1 VIDQTLI
8 ENVLATAGPSRRDRV
23 FAVAELIHRHQGTL
37 PSIQETR
44 GYVGRG
50 SYGDISRD
58 LKDFAAIISAKVTQ
72 AATIP
77 GMPRDLELKMNEVMA
92 GLWQTIYEKAES
104 EFVADRTAHEIELS
118 ALTDKLT
125 VSENERLQVVEDR
138 TTALHRLADLE
149 RQLSAAN
156 HSVEAEQRKVS
167 ERDSTISQL
176 QARIGEMETEKIRLQ
191 AEHDHDLASLKA
203 TVLEK
208 DNRIL
213 DLQNASATIKAGYE
227 NQLSAARQ
235 LESEH
240 RMRADKADA
249 GRQKLQ
255 EQQESTGQELAR
267 LKGQIEAM
275 TSRNQEMEE
284 KFTKNIT
291 LFTISESKL
300 SRTKEALHEA
310 ITENGLLSTQCASLT
325 AIVEQKTAELAAAR
339 AEIARKREQSDAS
352 S

>member
-1 VIDQTLI
+1 MIDPTLI
-8 ENVLATAGPSRRDRV
+8 QNVLATAGPSRRDRV

-44 GYVGRG
+44 SYVGRG

-77 GMPRDLELKMNEVMA
+77 GLPRDLELKMNEVMA
-92 GLWQTIYEKAES
+92 GLWQTIYQTAER
-104 EFVADRTAHEIELS
+104 EFVADRQAHEAEMATIV
-118 ALTDKLT
+118 AKLET
-125 VSENERLQVVEDR
+125 SENERLQVVDDR

-156 HSVEAEQRKVS
+156 HSVETEQRKVS
-167 ERDSTISQL
+167 DQNVTIAQL

-213 DLQNASATIKAGYE
+213 DLQNAAATIKAGYE
-227 NQLSAARQ
+227 NQLSASRQ

-240 RMRADKADA
+240 RTRADKAEA
-249 GRQKLQ
+249 ARQKLQ
-255 EQQESTGQELAR
+255 ELQDSTGHELGKR
-267 LKGQIEAM
+267 EGQIEAM
-275 TSRNQEMEE
+275 TLRNLEMEALL
-284 KFTKNIT
+284 TKNIT
-291 LFTISESKL
+291 LVANTEGEL
-300 SRTKEALHEA
+300 SRTKDQLDEA
-310 ITENGLLSTQCASLT
+310 ITENGELSQQCTTLTLMLEQKSADLT
-325 AIVEQKTAELAAAR
+325 AAKATIGAP
-339 AEIARKREQSDAS
+339 S
-352 S
+352 